1 MQRKPFKQSH
11 RLRYLLVGLL
21 IVAVI
26 IVATVILGQH
36 GGKKTSETSQST
48 SQSSQS
54 QNKSSST
61 SSTNAT
67 SSNAPVSSTD
77 EASSVVVPSVPSA
90 ASSAASEAIHA
101 VVNDGTQ
108 TPIADNQTSAPQVA
122 ASSSVATPAPAPKAV
137 TFGHWNLANFNTV
150 KLGSATYDQVKASYG
165 NPTNLVASDT
175 VTANWISTSG
185 AKVTI
190 VFTPT
195 GDNKNLQL
203 VANYKVQSGLQ

>member
-1 MQRKPFKQSH
+1 M
-11 RLRYLLVGLL
+11 
-21 IVAVI
+21 
-26 IVATVILGQH
+26 
-36 GGKKTSETSQST
+36 
-48 SQSSQS
+48 
-54 QNKSSST
+54 
-61 SSTNAT
+61 
-67 SSNAPVSSTD
+67 
-77 EASSVVVPSVPSA
+77 
-90 ASSAASEAIHA
+90 
-101 VVNDGTQ
+101 VNDGTQ

-122 ASSSVATPAPAPKAV
+122 ASSSVATPAPKAV
-137 TFGHWNLANFNTV
+137 TFGNWTLANFNTV

>member
-1 MQRKPFKQSH
+1 M
-11 RLRYLLVGLL
+11 
-21 IVAVI
+21 
-26 IVATVILGQH
+26 
-36 GGKKTSETSQST
+36 
-48 SQSSQS
+48 
-54 QNKSSST
+54 
-61 SSTNAT
+61 
-67 SSNAPVSSTD
+67 
-77 EASSVVVPSVPSA
+77 
-90 ASSAASEAIHA
+90 
-101 VVNDGTQ
+101 
-108 TPIADNQTSAPQVA
+108 
-122 ASSSVATPAPAPKAV
+122 
-137 TFGHWNLANFNTV
+137 

>member
-54 QNKSSST
+54 QNKSNST
-61 SSTNAT
+61 SSTSAT

-122 ASSSVATPAPAPKAV
+122 ASSSVAIPAPKAV
-137 TFGHWNLANFNTV
+137 TFGNWTLANFNTV

>member
-26 IVATVILGQH
+26 IVVTVILGQH

-54 QNKSSST
+54 QNKSNST
-61 SSTNAT
+61 SSNNAT

-108 TPIADNQTSAPQVA
+108 TPIADNQAPAPQVA
-122 ASSSVATPAPAPKAV
+122 ASSSVATPAPKAV
-137 TFGHWNLANFNTV
+137 TFGHWTLANFNTV

>member
-54 QNKSSST
+54 QNKSNST
-61 SSTNAT
+61 SSTSAT

-77 EASSVVVPSVPSA
+77 EASFPSVPLA

-137 TFGHWNLANFNTV
+137 TFGNWTLANFNTV

>member
-54 QNKSSST
+54 QNKSNSTGST
-61 SSTNAT
+61 SAT

-77 EASSVVVPSVPSA
+77 EASSVVVPSVPS
-90 ASSAASEAIHA
+90 SAASEAIHA
-101 VVNDGTQ
+101 MVNDGTQ

-137 TFGHWNLANFNTV
+137 TFGNWTLANFNTV

>member
-54 QNKSSST
+54 QNKSNSTGST
-61 SSTNAT
+61 SAT

-77 EASSVVVPSVPSA
+77 EASFPSVPLA

-137 TFGHWNLANFNTV
+137 TFGNWTLANFNTV